1 MCRRSAAALST
12 HILYIPM
19 IHYVHWL
26 KSVHLTL
33 THMRAHRQCT
43 LILCCALYE
52 WGLCF
57 LAVRLFED
65 ERLLGLSTHLW
76 LKPFETHW
84 QMRVLAHTHTHT
96 HTHARTLS
104 HTAMHFH
111 FKHSFPFPARSW
123 CAFLRNTC
131 KDGRHKWHLTC
142 LNRLAVHSTTSL
154 DVGGFVCTLVPVR
167 WPISWSKLPEWFGP
181 GNTLVVVVFFV
192 FLCPLLIIS
201 PITLSLQPF
210 LGWHIRS
217 VPPPQWG
224 SFD

>member
-1 MCRRSAAALST
+1 MQTLCCSAFNTHTVYSHDTLCTLTEVSAFNTHTHARTQTVHAHSLLCSLWMGVVFFSSAALWRWKATWPFYPPLAETFRNALT
-12 HILYIPM
+12 NA
-19 IHYVHWL
+19 
-26 KSVHLTL
+26 
-33 THMRAHRQCT
+33 RART
-43 LILCCALYE
+43 
-52 WGLCF
+52 
-57 LAVRLFED
+57 
-65 ERLLGLSTHLW
+65 
-76 LKPFETHW
+76 
-84 QMRVLAHTHTHT
+84 HTHTHT

-217 VPPPQWG
+217 VPPPHWG